1 MLTMF
6 SYDRIVGI
14 IYRHLYLQVRDLM
27 RLFDITYWPLLDL
40 IVWGFG
46 NIALASAGADPSWA
60 IANVI
65 CVLFWQVA
73 YRANLE
79 ISTNLLEEIWE
90 RNLMNLFS
98 TPLKFGEW
106 VIGLLALSIVRIM
119 IMLCICI
126 IAMYYAFSIFIFS
139 IFSIFLFTI
148 FMCWLL
154 IGGWAIG
161 FLNASLVL
169 YFGRKAQSLPWM
181 FAWLWAPFCGIFYP
195 VEVLPFWMQKV
206 SAWLPLTYIFQST
219 RNFIATG
226 VIPYSD
232 LSVAFFLNAIYFI
245 IGFLVFKAS
254 FERSKVGGL
263 SRLE

>member
-126 IAMYYAFSIFIFS
+126 IAMYYAFSIFLFS
-139 IFSIFLFTI
+139 IFFIFHFCMLAINWWMGNWLFERITSSLFWAKSTVFTVDVCLVMGAI
-148 FMCWLL
+148 LWHILSRGSAALL
-154 IGGWAIG
+154 DAKSEC
-161 FLNASLVL
+161 LDAVDL
-169 YFGRKAQSLPWM
+169 YFSVHKK
-181 FAWLWAPFCGIFYP
+181 FY
-195 VEVLPFWMQKV
+195 
-206 SAWLPLTYIFQST
+206 SN
-219 RNFIATG
+219 RRC
-226 VIPYSD
+226 
-232 LSVAFFLNAIYFI
+232 SVF
-245 IGFLVFKAS
+245 
-254 FERSKVGGL
+254 R
-263 SRLE
+263 